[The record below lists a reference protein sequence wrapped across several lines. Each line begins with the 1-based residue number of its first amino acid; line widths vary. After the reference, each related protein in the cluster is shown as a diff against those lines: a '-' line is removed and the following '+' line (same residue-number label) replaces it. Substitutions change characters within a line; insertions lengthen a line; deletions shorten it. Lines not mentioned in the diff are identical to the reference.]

1 MNEIR
6 QRLPRTREKRRGA
19 LTAFYGDS
27 AALADELEKEETR
40 QRIRTYS
47 ETGDDEVIG
56 AIRLLGRIRGSVT
69 IIHSPPGCGAI
80 KLEDELRA
88 GGSPWLIT
96 NIEENDSILGADDK
110 LREAVDRAYRTWR
123 PEIIF
128 ILATP
133 VVAINNDDIQ
143 SAATEKEDQYG
154 IPVVPVYAAGF
165 RSKTAVYGYD
175 LVFHALAKYVLK
187 KDPDALPLPAVNL
200 IGTAGTKTSHIIR
213 DLDGAG
219 ISYNNLSGSLS
230 IAALKQSLNAFAS
243 IAIDKDDS
251 RFLLEWLEEAH
262 GIVHLEETA
271 PIGLAGTERWLLAAA
286 RSAGAA
292 GSAEQVRAYI
302 EEAKA
307 AAVTDLE
314 WHRLDGASVFIDL
327 PPEQAFGVAEFV
339 EELGGKV
346 AALSL
351 THADSSHVVR
361 LREWAGRSNPQVFIQ
376 QGQPFEKINALGKL
390 KPDLYIGRGEAAV
403 WAARAGI
410 AAAAVD
416 SVDVY
421 GFGGVQELAP
431 LLTKALRNP
440 SLSRYLSAGSS
451 SYRAGWLSK
460 SVNWHIKQEVK

>member
-6 QRLPRTREKRRGA
+6 QRLPRTREKRKGA

-27 AALADELEKEETR
+27 ASLADELEKEEPR

-123 PEIIF
+123 PEIVF
-128 ILATP
+128 ILSTP

-154 IPVVPVYAAGF
+154 IPVVPVFASGF

-187 KDPDALPLPAVNL
+187 EDPDALPLPAVNV
-200 IGTAGTKTSHIIR
+200 IGTAGTRTNHIVK
-213 DLDGAG
+213 DLNGAG
-219 ISYNNLSGSLS
+219 ISYNNVAEGLT
-230 IAALKQSLNAFAS
+230 IAALQQSLNALAS

-251 RFLLEWLEEAH
+251 RYLLDWLEEAH
-262 GIVHLEETA
+262 GVVHLQETA

-286 RSAGAA
+286 GAS
-292 GSAEQVRAYI
+292 GSTEQARAYI
-302 EEAKA
+302 EEKRA
-307 AAVTDLE
+307 AAAIGLKQL
-314 WHRLDGASVFIDL
+314 RLDGVSVFIDL
-327 PPEQAFGVAEFV
+327 PPEQAFGIAEFV
-339 EELGGKV
+339 EELGGEV

-351 THADSSHVVR
+351 THADSSHVSR
-361 LREWAGRSNPQVFIQ
+361 LREWAGRSNPQVLIQ
-376 QGQPFEKINALGKL
+376 PGQPFEKINALGKL
-390 KPDLYIGRGEAAV
+390 KPGLYIGLGEAAV

-431 LLTKALRNP
+431 LFAKALRNP
-440 SLSRYLSAGSS
+440 SLSRYLSPGST